1 MRTDIEYGTTSLPLE
16 RQKESTQ
23 KSELRKR
30 LRDHWAFYFYIAPF
44 YVLFLV
50 FSAYPL
56 LASLYYSFTNWDGLS
71 QPVFIGIANYVNLFR
86 DPTFSRVITNTL
98 IVWLGST
105 IATLSVAFVLAFL
118 VNYYVSAR
126 LRTILRVVFLFPLLV
141 APALT
146 AIVVHVLFSTNAGLV
161 NTLLS
166 IFVGHQVQY
175 DWLATGFWL
184 KPLIILMVVWRWT
197 GWHFTLLLA
206 GLQSI
211 PFEIYEAARVDGA
224 KGRHFL
230 FRITFPLML
239 PIVLVSTV
247 TATIGGLQIFDE
259 PYVLTSGSPGGLGG
273 TLQMGSTLGLYQ
285 YQTAFQDF
293 NFGLASAVSW
303 IIFALVVLFALANF
317 RLVRSK

>member
-1 MRTDIEYGTTSLPLE
+1 MRADVEYRTTSLPLE
-16 RQKESTQ
+16 GQKEVSR
-23 KSELRKR
+23 KNELRKR
-30 LRDHWAFYFYIAPF
+30 LRDHRAFYLYIAPF
-44 YVLFLV
+44 YILFLI
-50 FSAYPL
+50 FGAYPL
-56 LASLYYSFTNWDGLS
+56 LASLYYSFTSWDGLS

-86 DPTFSRVITNTL
+86 DPTFTRVITNTL

-105 IATLSVAFVLAFL
+105 IATLIVAFILAFL
-118 VNYYVSAR
+118 VNYYVSGW
-126 LRTILRVVFLFPLLV
+126 LSTIFRVVFLFPLLI

-161 NTLLS
+161 NALLS
-166 IFVGHQVQY
+166 VFAGRQMQY

-184 KPLIILMVVWRWT
+184 KPLIVLMVVWRWT
-197 GWHFTLLLA
+197 GWHFTLMLA

-224 KGRHFL
+224 KGRHIL
-230 FRITFPLML
+230 LHITLPLML
-239 PIVLVSTV
+239 PVVLVSTV

-259 PYVLTSGSPGGLGG
+259 PYVLTSGTAGGLGG
-273 TLQMGSTLGLYQ
+273 TLQMGTTLGLYQ

-303 IIFALVVLFALANF
+303 MIFALVVLFALMNF
-317 RLVRSK
+317 RFLRSK

>member
-1 MRTDIEYGTTSLPLE
+1 
-16 RQKESTQ
+16 
-23 KSELRKR
+23 
-30 LRDHWAFYFYIAPF
+30 
-44 YVLFLV
+44 
-50 FSAYPL
+50 
-56 LASLYYSFTNWDGLS
+56 
-71 QPVFIGIANYVNLFR
+71 
-86 DPTFSRVITNTL
+86 
-98 IVWLGST
+98 
-105 IATLSVAFVLAFL
+105 
-118 VNYYVSAR
+118 
-126 LRTILRVVFLFPLLV
+126 
-141 APALT
+141 
-146 AIVVHVLFSTNAGLV
+146 
-161 NTLLS
+161 
-166 IFVGHQVQY
+166 
-175 DWLATGFWL
+175 
-184 KPLIILMVVWRWT
+184 VVWRWT

-259 PYVLTSGSPGGLGG
+259 PYVLTNGSPGGLGG